1 MSISAIDV
9 VKKWKNI
16 SRSEGTR
23 KMPTIT
29 KDQSRY
35 RFCKKKMEDI
45 LIVVEDLELDP
56 MEKPEIIHNIL
67 TIPEIYE
74 GEEDAI

>member
-1 MSISAIDV
+1 
-9 VKKWKNI
+9 
-16 SRSEGTR
+16 
-23 KMPTIT
+23 MPTIT